1 MIYTLLMTIVLST
14 GNTVTSEEVGSLEVC
29 HLKGKAWLASQLQS
43 VEEINFAITYNC
55 EPSRII

>member
-1 MIYTLLMTIVLST
+1 MIYTLLMTVVLST
-14 GNTVTSEEVGSLEVC
+14 GNTVTSEEVSSLEVC

-55 EPSRII
+55 ELSRII